1 MCAHLSPVTSCHLAS
16 CCEIIVVYDTGQVWV
31 WVCSLFLADF
41 APDELE
47 VGVREHILQDLETF
61 VRRQFAG
68 EVNPH
73 LHCLTSF
80 SFQTLI

>member
-1 MCAHLSPVTSCHLAS
+1 MGLF
-16 CCEIIVVYDTGQVWV
+16 
-31 WVCSLFLADF
+31 LFLADF

-73 LHCLTSF
+73 LRCLTSL

>member
-1 MCAHLSPVTSCHLAS
+1 MTLVSSDDGSVS
-16 CCEIIVVYDTGQVWV
+16 
-31 WVCSLFLADF
+31 FLADF

-68 EVNPH
+68 KVNH
-73 LHCLTSF
+73 QFHCLASF
-80 SFQTLI
+80 SISKLKLA

>member
-1 MCAHLSPVTSCHLAS
+1 MTLVGSEDAS
-16 CCEIIVVYDTGQVWV
+16 V
-31 WVCSLFLADF
+31 SFSADF

-68 EVNPH
+68 EVNHRLHH
-73 LHCLTSF
+73 L
-80 SFQTLI
+80 